1 MSRFWKTIEVKVLL
15 RMSLWA
21 LLVLAGVA
29 YYLFTDTSRAFTA
42 LYTENCHS
50 RMLINYEYTRRVL
63 SDVYVQVSNNVYQI
77 ESTLDNPNDQRDQM
91 KRIVEHGNRI
101 HSCGMNF
108 VQGYYPQKGNR
119 YCPFAWRNPEN
130 RNEILTDEKGDHDFD
145 YLQARS
151 RGGHSRVERPLLR
164 WIRQRNSADSIYGAH
179 TRPYGQGSSC
189 AWR

>member
-15 RMSLWA
+15 RMSIWA

-42 LYTENCHS
+42 LYTGNCHS
-50 RMLINYEYTRRVL
+50 RMLINYEYIRRVL

-101 HSCGMNF
+101 HSCIVAIGLIALLAL
-108 VQGYYPQKGNR
+108 GYYHVRHER
-119 YCPFAWRNPEN
+119 YKAA
-130 RNEILTDEKGDHDFD
+130 K
-145 YLQARS
+145 S
-151 RGGHSRVERPLLR
+151 
-164 WIRQRNSADSIYGAH
+164 H
-179 TRPYGQGSSC
+179 T
-189 AWR
+189 